1 VRLYSIATKEFQ
13 KQAVLR
19 GHLGVIRQVRFTP
32 DGKEL
37 ASVCDGGRVIFW
49 SLDSKEKSRE
59 WQLPAEGCAVSLSRP
74 IRAISPLEP
83 AKGSWIY
90 IDFMPRK
97 KTASDYPRNRRM
109 TRAAFW
115 PPNPKLVETAVFT
128 GTSRACSAHNPNRIP
143 DPGKFG

>member
-1 VRLYSIATKEFQ
+1 VLPHWTFSATYGKVLIVNVTVENLAACKKLVRVEVEAPKVDETFESITKEFQ

-59 WQLPAEGCAVSLSRP
+59 WQLPAGRVCSVAFTT
-74 IRAISPLEP
+74 
-83 AKGSWIY
+83 
-90 IDFMPRK
+90 D
-97 KTASDYPRNRRM
+97 
-109 TRAAFW
+109 TRYLAA
-115 PPNPKLVETAVFT
+115 
-128 GTSRACSAHNPNRIP
+128 GTSEGVVDLYRLYAKKKDSE
-143 DPGKFG
+143 